1 MSDPFEKIS
10 AIYLAPDVDDET
22 RKENEEKIAEWQAG
36 LRRSEAYQSWKES
49 DITKE
54 IIANVRRVYKAAALS
69 LILNRNLTDAQRH
82 ALWAEQDAAKFLLTL
97 VNEDAN
103 GALSAIHSEIE
114 AAINATN

>member
-1 MSDPFEKIS
+1 MSDPLKKVS
-10 AIYLAPDVDDET
+10 AIYLSPDLDDET
-22 RKENEEKIAEWQAG
+22 RKDNEAKIAEWQAG

-54 IIANVRRVYKAAALS
+54 IIAEVRRVYKTASITLALS
-69 LILNRNLTDAQRH
+69 RNHTDAQRH
-82 ALWAEQDAAKFLLTL
+82 RLWAEQDAAKFLLTL